1 MSVDFIPKCFKHL
14 DHQTNNQILI
24 TNNNGMVCHPSL
36 IYKLVN
42 IVEFII
48 NKHLIKK

>member
-1 MSVDFIPKCFKHL
+1 MSVVFIPKCFKHL
-14 DHQTNNQILI
+14 DDQTNNQILI
-24 TNNNGMVCHPSL
+24 TNKYGILRHAAY
-36 IYKLVN
+36 IYKLEN